1 MSFWNKN
8 KLSNNTKQEYS
19 SLLIELVELNEDK
32 QWLEYFHNLRLGH
45 DLPGGGMGSLND
57 WSPNYKNDVEYAW
70 FNLLYK
76 ITHKLF
82 TEKKE
87 TEFIKNDF
95 SILHRDEVNIL
106 KCSNCDQ
113 KFQHPRIFEDHIAT
127 FYYYKNF
134 SKFVKQNKLKSF
146 TNPNNSF
153 NNIEAKQLR
162 ESLEC
167 EYKKKNIILF
177 DFLKHERICPK
188 CETKMEIEHLDFILT
203 EKENKFELNKKKL
216 SAD

>member
-1 MSFWNKN
+1 MSFWNN
-8 KLSNNTKQEYS
+8 NNLSNNTKQEYS
-19 SLLIELVELNEDK
+19 YLLIELVEQNEDK
-32 QWLEYFHNLRLGH
+32 QWLKYFHNLRLGH
-45 DLPGGGMGSLND
+45 ELPGGGMGSLND
-57 WSPNYKNDVEYAW
+57 WSPSYKNDMEYAW
-70 FNLLYK
+70 FNLLYR
-76 ITHKLF
+76 ITHKLL

-134 SKFVKQNKLKSF
+134 AKFAKQNKLKSF
-146 TNPNNSF
+146 INPNYSY

-188 CETKMEIEHLDFILT
+188 CETKMEIEHLDFILA
-203 EKENKFELNKKKL
+203 EKENKFELNEKNRVRI
-216 SAD
+216 